1 MSYADLSEGGAGR
14 LDERAAE
21 RFARGEPMTL
31 YPEQV
36 SAKEY
41 LHRDAASRGPGSR
54 ARGCGLRRPGG
65 PADGVTEA
73 EARVR
78 AIPGEWTIQEVVDH
92 LIETHRPSLDELRDL
107 LQNRR
112 PAAGPIP
119 ASLQSVEPMGH
130 RYGDLMSE
138 LKGLHAEALG
148 VLSGAPDRLTDARAP
163 LVMVMNVK
171 EPDGREAPL
180 HWIESSTGKPTPSPR
195 FACTSSIIST
205 RPRRS

>member
-1 MSYADLSEGGAGR
+1 
-14 LDERAAE
+14 
-21 RFARGEPMTL
+21 MTL
-31 YPEQV
+31 RPEQV
-36 SAKEY
+36 KAQEY
-41 LHRDAASRGPGSR
+41 LHQKGTLLPVAQIRERVGAAF
-54 ARGCGLRRPGG
+54 AALEVLL
-65 PADGVTEA
+65 DGVTEA

-119 ASLQSVEPMGH
+119 ASLQSVEPMGR
-130 RYGDLMSE
+130 RYGDLMSA

-148 VLSGAPDRLTDARAP
+148 VLSDAPDRLTDARAP

-180 HWIESSTGKPTPSPR
+180 HWIEELNWKAYAITAFRLHELDHLKQAKKILKAARGDRGQPQ
-195 FACTSSIIST
+195 T
-205 RPRRS
+205 R

>member
-1 MSYADLSEGGAGR
+1 
-14 LDERAAE
+14 
-21 RFARGEPMTL
+21 MTL
-31 YPEQV
+31 RPEQIK
-36 SAKEY
+36 AKEY
-41 LHRDAASRGPGSR
+41 LHQKGTLLPAVQIHERVGAAF
-54 ARGCGLRRPGG
+54 AALETLL
-65 PADGVTEA
+65 DGVTEA

-107 LQNRR
+107 LRNRR

-119 ASLQSVEPMGH
+119 ASLQSVEPMGY
-130 RYGDLMSE
+130 RYGDLMSA

-148 VLSGAPDRLTDARAP
+148 GLSDVPDRLTDARAP

-180 HWIESSTGKPTPSPR
+180 HWIEELDWKAYAITAFRLHELDHLNQAKKILKAARGDRGQPQ
-195 FACTSSIIST
+195 T
-205 RPRRS
+205 R

>member
-1 MSYADLSEGGAGR
+1 
-14 LDERAAE
+14 
-21 RFARGEPMTL
+21 MTL
-31 YPEQV
+31 RPEQIK
-36 SAKEY
+36 AKEY
-41 LHRDAASRGPGSR
+41 LHQKGTLLPVAQIHGRVGAAF
-54 ARGCGLRRPGG
+54 AALE
-65 PADGVTEA
+65 ALLDGVTEA

-92 LIETHRPSLDELRDL
+92 LIETHRPSLVELRDL

-130 RYGDLMSE
+130 RYGDLMGA

-148 VLSGAPDRLTDARAP
+148 VLSDAPDRLTDARAP

-171 EPDGREAPL
+171 EPADREAPL
-180 HWIESSTGKPTPSPR
+180 HWIEELDWKAYAITAFRLHELDHLNQAKKILKAVRGDRGQPQ
-195 FACTSSIIST
+195 T
-205 RPRRS
+205 R

>member
-1 MSYADLSEGGAGR
+1 
-14 LDERAAE
+14 
-21 RFARGEPMTL
+21 MTL

-36 SAKEY
+36 KAKEY
-41 LHRDAASRGPGSR
+41 LHQKGTLLPVAQVHERVGAAF
-54 ARGCGLRRPGG
+54 AALE
-65 PADGVTEA
+65 ALLDGVTEA

-107 LQNRR
+107 LRNRR

-119 ASLQSVEPMGH
+119 ASLQSVEPTGH

-171 EPDGREAPL
+171 EPDGGEAPL
-180 HWIESSTGKPTPSPR
+180 HWIEELDWKAYAITAFRLHELDHLNQAKKILKAARGDRGQPQ
-195 FACTSSIIST
+195 T
-205 RPRRS
+205 R

>member
-1 MSYADLSEGGAGR
+1 
-14 LDERAAE
+14 
-21 RFARGEPMTL
+21 MTL
-31 YPEQV
+31 RPEQV
-36 SAKEY
+36 KAREY
-41 LHRDAASRGPGSR
+41 LHQKGTLLPVAQIRERVGAAF
-54 ARGCGLRRPGG
+54 AALEVLL
-65 PADGVTEA
+65 DGVTEA

-119 ASLQSVEPMGH
+119 ASLQSVEPMGR
-130 RYGDLMSE
+130 RYGDLMSA
-138 LKGLHAEALG
+138 LKGLHAEVLG
-148 VLSGAPDRLTDARAP
+148 VLSDAPDRLTDARAP

-180 HWIESSTGKPTPSPR
+180 HWIEELDWKAYAITAFRLHELDHLNQAKKILKVARGDRGQPQ
-195 FACTSSIIST
+195 T
-205 RPRRS
+205 R